1 MNYRSDES
9 LAEQK
14 SFRESQNRK
23 REGLIDEM
31 LVWYMQEIKG
41 EKDFKLSYKPE
52 FGFNHRK
59 IRK

>member
-31 LVWYMQEIKG
+31 LVWYMQEIKS
-41 EKDFKLSYKPE
+41 EKDFKLYKPE
-52 FGFNHRK
+52 FGFNRRK